1 MSVSPSGNFGS
12 VWDHFTQTSGGRGTG
27 LVKTA
32 VCKHCPKSFTLNKG
46 STSGLRY
53 HLKSDHPSLYSAM
66 LVASTAEKRKRR
78 EVQEAVQAA
87 EDDAVAEAFSTPRK
101 TPRRNLL
108 EDAEES
114 PQGMDRFRK
123 YASGDKRQLK
133 FDMALTKLLATLPLP
148 FNLVETEQ
156 FQEFIATICPRVTVK
171 SETTFRKSKLPRL
184 YDQMKAQLDKK
195 LSEDMAGC
203 AGVAF
208 STDLWTSRAAHPFLS
223 LTLHY
228 LGNAWEWKKFAW
240 NCLPF
245 FGHHT
250 AVRIAQALDGEVEQI
265 PLQSGTNMVVVHDA
279 AANMKAAIRKC
290 TKPMTSFVCM
300 DHRLQTCLRKAFA
313 DEDAKPIDAILKK
326 ATDLASLMHRSPTAC
341 QLVQA
346 ECEAL
351 GVSYVKVITPVATRW
366 NSRYLMVQSIN
377 TIGPALSSLNE
388 KNSNLGTD
396 LFTDDQLQLLKVV
409 EKVLSKFEEATRT
422 FSIDKSPSMPEV
434 IPTIVNLKGYVTRWL
449 QNPPDF
455 AIQGLCEALKRQL
468 DNAWPDC
475 ATSEREPAMAHF
487 FHPHYRGV
495 LLKHYGAY
503 DSLVEDLVDS
513 HPSTEAF
520 RNRTPQSETPT
531 QPRPESQSVDL
542 FEDDMDISPAEL
554 LTREFFRSGQE
565 VTEEKAPMEIE
576 ISSYLAMVRPKRS
589 DVDILKWWN
598 ENEQV
603 LPLLSREARKFLCIP
618 ASSTSSERMFSA
630 AGNIV
635 TAKRYNLD
643 PKTTQRL
650 LFCQQNWKALKVR
663 GWSIEA
669 EMAENPSASNLNEPQ
684 PGPSGLSSAPPSGYD
699 LDSDED

>member
-1 MSVSPSGNFGS
+1 
-12 VWDHFTQTSGGRGTG
+12 
-27 LVKTA
+27 
-32 VCKHCPKSFTLNKG
+32 
-46 STSGLRY
+46 
-53 HLKSDHPSLYSAM
+53 
-66 LVASTAEKRKRR
+66 
-78 EVQEAVQAA
+78 
-87 EDDAVAEAFSTPRK
+87 
-101 TPRRNLL
+101 
-108 EDAEES
+108 
-114 PQGMDRFRK
+114 
-123 YASGDKRQLK
+123 
-133 FDMALTKLLATLPLP
+133 
-148 FNLVETEQ
+148 
-156 FQEFIATICPRVTVK
+156 
-171 SETTFRKSKLPRL
+171 
-184 YDQMKAQLDKK
+184 
-195 LSEDMAGC
+195 
-203 AGVAF
+203 
-208 STDLWTSRAAHPFLS
+208 
-223 LTLHY
+223 
-228 LGNAWEWKKFAW
+228 
-240 NCLPF
+240 
-245 FGHHT
+245 
-250 AVRIAQALDGEVEQI
+250 
-265 PLQSGTNMVVVHDA
+265 
-279 AANMKAAIRKC
+279 
-290 TKPMTSFVCM
+290 
-300 DHRLQTCLRKAFA
+300 
-313 DEDAKPIDAILKK
+313 
-326 ATDLASLMHRSPTAC
+326 
-341 QLVQA
+341 
-346 ECEAL
+346 
-351 GVSYVKVITPVATRW
+351 
-366 NSRYLMVQSIN
+366 MVQSIN

-589 DVDILKWWN
+589 DVDILKWWK